1 MQTSS
6 KKTQGCG
13 VWGLGII
20 IIISFIC
27 YLLLNAK
34 RTFVTDGSLIKE
46 KYHTYSYSFTNV
58 PTDYTK
64 TGTVIQALK
73 EAIFELEGREFTDES
88 QTIMDAIAHKD
99 VLVKDIDIQTLQDDT
114 ESQNITYTIKVK
126 VNISELAKLTS
137 QKSLITEINKTEINS
152 IFSYRDLILKCQND
166 IERCF
171 DNHIGKIYNAI
182 RIGMFE
188 VASNDKSS
196 SLQASLNVDY
206 RLSFN
211 LNDYMKFRSRM
222 VGLLEKVCVA
232 KVSGRTDDYDKI
244 TGYDS
249 HFWKFATR
257 DAQAAWPQGTRAIV
271 FIDEKTENNTK
282 SYDYCFYAVPNQIY
296 QKINSL
302 TDSFSV
308 VIFQFDVKG
317 GQPLKKYMKADSRF
331 WYKDSGNGVYFVCF
345 QNYMRADIENYDSK
359 WLSQREYKKT
369 WHFTEDQVQ
378 AMKSCTIKVL
388 SGRPARYVWFL
399 NNDEEYQMKRLA
411 CDGYV
416 PAMLALAENW
426 RGNEEWYHTAA
437 LHGDRTA
444 QRKIGWQNSGLGFEI
459 GWTNNGAPVVYNV
472 QKGIPV
478 RKGMVIESINGQMV
492 SERNARVELS
502 KLIGAIPSGSS
513 VEIKF
518 TNGKTLNLK
527 AQK

>member
-1 MQTSS
+1 MIMFRKLALVCVLVLSS
-6 KKTQGCG
+6 
-13 VWGLGII
+13 
-20 IIISFIC
+20 IISVAEAMESDEKSIVVTVQGIGANRTEA
-27 YLLLNAK
+27 LEDALRNAVRK
-34 RTFVTDGSLIKE
+34 VVGI
-46 KYHTYSYSFTNV
+46 YV
-58 PTDYTK
+58 
-64 TGTVIQALK
+64 V
-73 EAIFELEGREFTDES
+73 
-88 QTIMDAIAHKD
+88 
-99 VLVKDIDIQTLQDDT
+99 T
-114 ESQNITYTIKVK
+114 ESKVK
-126 VNISELAKLTS
+126 EEDLSDDIYINADAVVTEHSEVK
-137 QKSLITEINKTEINS
+137 KTEIDGIVTLTIEARVVKNDLLKYVAKTESTHITGTDTGNLLNKRRALATAEKSLDYIFKDYSKLYLAKKTGDFELGADDDVENDTVS
-152 IFSYRDLILKCQND
+152 IILPY
-166 IERCF
+166 ELR
-171 DNHIGKIYNAI
+171 
-182 RIGMFE
+182 
-188 VASNDKSS
+188 
-196 SLQASLNVDY
+196 
-206 RLSFN
+206 FN
-211 LNDYMKFRSRM
+211 LNEYMKFRSRM